1 MQAEQGWLVTLSR
14 DMEAARRVFRGHVA
28 AAEGTS
34 GNGARSFVP
43 AEELTMSN
51 NRAIAKDTAR
61 DWTEIA
67 PLTRED
73 VMVEGMDPT
82 MLASEGLRQIV
93 KARRNDSVRE
103 QARRTDEETTAAFTD
118 PDLSA

>member
-1 MQAEQGWLVTLSR
+1 
-14 DMEAARRVFRGHVA
+14 
-28 AAEGTS
+28 
-34 GNGARSFVP
+34 
-43 AEELTMSN
+43 MSN
-51 NRAIAKDTAR
+51 NRAIAKDAGR

-73 VMVEGMDPT
+73 VMVEGMDAT

-93 KARRNDSVRE
+93 KARRSGSVLE